1 MKLRKKTL
9 IWAGIAVVLVLSVAA
24 TLSFRKFQKV
34 SPETILKIM
43 PDRVDLDVRQILY
56 REVGNDNSKW
66 EVKAEKASYVKK
78 ENQAFFDKVEIKL
91 YLPDGRTFLMT
102 GDKGQL
108 NTATK
113 DIEITGNVVIV
124 SEGGERFETDSLQ
137 YSFAEKRMHTGAAV
151 IMQAPRLQIRGVGM
165 SLSLEKKSFT
175 LSSKVRARIKR
186 GSGG

>member
-9 IWAGIAVVLVLSVAA
+9 IWAGIAAVLVLSVAA
-24 TLSFRKFQKV
+24 TLFFRAFQKV

-43 PDRVDLDVRQILY
+43 PERVDLDVRHVLY
-56 REVGNDNSKW
+56 REVGDDNTKW
-66 EVKAEKASYVKK
+66 EIRAEKASYIRK

-113 DIEITGNVVIV
+113 DMEISGNVGIV
-124 SEGGERFETDSLQ
+124 AEGGERFETDSLQ

-151 IMQAPRLQIRGVGM
+151 IMQTPRMQIGGVGM
-165 SLSLEKKSFT
+165 SLSLEHKSFT
-175 LSSKVRARIKR
+175 LLSKVRARIKR